1 MNHNSTCCDAPL
13 LWEQLGGM
21 LIVRE
26 IGGEERYS
34 ARCSKC
40 NASSQPFARRVAKK
54 KAGALRQRA
63 AGASGRKAGA

>member
-1 MNHNSTCCDAPL
+1 MNYNSACCDAPL

-26 IGGEERYS
+26 VRGEERYS

-40 NASSQPFARRVAKK
+40 NAHSQPFARRVAKK
-54 KAGALRQRA
+54 KMVALRQRA
-63 AGASGRKAGA
+63 AGAQKEKS